1 MRMATMPVSESA
13 NPTASPVGD
22 SLHSLSKGERLLN
35 AREVAAKLGVSE
47 RFVRDHT
54 TRRLPRIPG
63 VRLGKLIRY
72 RSCDVDLFM
81 AELRTQ
87 APSHRSPY
95 RV

>member
-1 MRMATMPVSESA
+1 MAQYPVSENPAPMSA
-13 NPTASPVGD
+13 ERAIQN
-22 SLHSLSKGERLLN
+22 LSQGERLMN

-54 TRRLPRIPG
+54 TRRSPRIPG

-72 RSCDVDLFM
+72 RSCDVELFM

>member
-1 MRMATMPVSESA
+1 MATMPVSESA
-13 NPTASPVGD
+13 SATVTSAD
-22 SLHSLSKGERLLN
+22 CSLQTLSRGERLLN

-81 AELRTQ
+81 AELRMQT
-87 APSHRSPY
+87 PSHRSSH

>member
-1 MRMATMPVSESA
+1 MATMLITERASTTAISEDCA
-13 NPTASPVGD
+13 
-22 SLHSLSKGERLLN
+22 LQSLSTGERLLN

-54 TRRLPRIPG
+54 TRRLPRIAG

-87 APSHRSPY
+87 PPSQRSSHR
-95 RV
+95 V

>member
-1 MRMATMPVSESA
+1 MAT
-13 NPTASPVGD
+13 TPVGD
-22 SLHSLSKGERLLN
+22 SASATATSADCSLQSLSRGERLLN